1 MEKAKLFRSKEKK
14 CNIFYRLNIIGYEL
28 GDLMKD
34 IAYMHRFPKET
45 DAHRANAKLSL
56 ADLIVQISLLCDE
69 LGFNEDELKE
79 LGWKHLEEKYKEFEQ
94 RGWVEV

>member
-1 MEKAKLFRSKEKK
+1 
-14 CNIFYRLNIIGYEL
+14 
-28 GDLMKD
+28 
-34 IAYMHRFPKET
+34 
-45 DAHRANAKLSL
+45 
-56 ADLIVQISLLCDE
+56 LCDE